1 MTTPQAP
8 ATVTSQ
14 DDRGELPARIRTA
27 VGRLGRR
34 LRQTRAGAGLTPSQ
48 SEVLMTIVKRGP
60 LRLSDVA
67 VIEGLNPTML
77 SRTAGK
83 LEAAEL
89 VTRTQDPSDGRA
101 VFLAP
106 TKRGRDLITRIR
118 RERTDALTIA
128 LEGMSEVDRRTLE
141 AALPILESIA
151 ETLKSRTP

>member
-1 MTTPQAP
+1 MSTSPVP

-14 DDRGELPARIRTA
+14 QDPADLPTRIRTV

-48 SEVLMTIVKRGP
+48 SEVMMTIVKRGP

-83 LEAAEL
+83 LEAAQL
-89 VTRTQDPSDGRA
+89 VSRTQDPSDGRA
-101 VFLAP
+101 VFLAA
-106 TKRGRDLITRIR
+106 TKRGRDLIARIR

-128 LEGMSEVDRRTLE
+128 LEGMSDADRRTLE

-151 ETLKSRTP
+151 ETLKDRTP